1 MRIAKRISELP
12 AYVFAEAGKKLEELR
27 SRGTD
32 IIDLGIGSPDLPP
45 PRQVIDALCRS
56 AQEPGNHG
64 YAGYFGLPGLRRAI
78 ADYYSRRFR
87 VNLDA
92 DREVAVLIGSKEGLF
107 NVALAFL
114 DAGDVALVPDPAY
127 PTYGLGTQMAGGVR
141 FPLPLREETGFL
153 PDLDAIPADV
163 TDVAKIL
170 WLNYPNNPTGAV
182 ADLEFLSRAVNMAR
196 RHDLLLCF
204 DNPYC
209 DLTFDGYSAP
219 SILQVPG
226 AREVALE
233 FNSLSK
239 TYNMA
244 GWRVGMAVGN
254 ARAVEALTRVKTNI
268 DSGIFK
274 PVQEAAIAALAGDQ
288 SWLAE
293 RNLVYQR
300 RRDSVLEFLPK
311 LGLQARVPKAA
322 MYVWGRIP
330 LGFCETSHAF
340 CLRVLGQTGVWMT
353 PGSSF
358 GENGEGYVR
367 IALTLPEE
375 RLREAG
381 QRIAAQ
387 TA

>member
-1 MRIAKRISELP
+1 MRIATRINELP
-12 AYVFAEAGKKLEELR
+12 PYVFAEAGKKLEELR
-27 SRGTD
+27 ARGTD
-32 IIDLGIGSPDLPP
+32 IIDLGIGSPDMPP
-45 PRQVIDALCRS
+45 PRWIIDALYRS
-56 AQEPGNHG
+56 AQQPGSHG

-78 ADYYSRRFR
+78 ADYYSRRFG

-114 DAGDVALVPDPAY
+114 DAGDVALIPDPGY
-127 PTYGLGTQMAGGVR
+127 PTYGLGTHMAGGVR
-141 FPLPLREETGFL
+141 YPLPLREDKEFL
-153 PDLDAIPADV
+153 PDLDSIPADV
-163 TDVAKIL
+163 IDAAKIL

-209 DLTFDGYSAP
+209 DLTFDGYRAP
-219 SILQVPG
+219 SILQIPG
-226 AREVALE
+226 ARGVALE

-254 ARAVEALTRVKTNI
+254 PQAVEALARVKTNI

-274 PVQEAAIAALAGDQ
+274 PVQEAAIAALTGDQ

-293 RNLVYQR
+293 RNLVYQG
-300 RRDSVLEFLPK
+300 RRDAVLQFLPK

-330 LGFCETSHAF
+330 VSSCETSQEF
-340 CLRVLGQTGVWMT
+340 CVRVLGQTGVWMT

-381 QRIAAQ
+381 RRIATR